1 MSFRVEECEHC
12 GEDALGAPDEA
23 RQLHRVRGL
32 ERMAVA
38 PSGRPAACAAPS
50 ADGRAALVG
59 RRSLEFVAACGF
71 INAKAPGYEAAF
83 FRNCRRVRATVDAAG
98 ISSCVARSARPP
110 LSSIVCP
117 TPRQTRRSCV
127 SPRCRV
133 IACGAT
139 IWMRSQR
146 QSEGESGGR

>member
-83 FRNCRRVRATVDAAG
+83 FRNCRRVRHT
-98 ISSCVARSARPP
+98 RPSP
-110 LSSIVCP
+110 CHE
-117 TPRQTRRSCV
+117 TRE
-127 SPRCRV
+127 
-133 IACGAT
+133 
-139 IWMRSQR
+139 QR
-146 QSEGESGGR
+146 IGLIEQVHYRRRD